1 MLQTKT
7 NMNKYVRVSPVAY
20 PAAPTDSS
28 LHEEI
33 VELTQTHSPR
43 EFVSLA
49 RGQLESVWTNTMADA
64 IEAALT
70 KGGVR

>member
-1 MLQTKT
+1 MLKTKT

-20 PAAPTDSS
+20 PAPADSS

-33 VELTQTHSPR
+33 VELTQTHSSR

-49 RGQLESVWTNTMADA
+49 RGQHESVWTNTMADA
-64 IEAALT
+64 IEAALV
-70 KGGVR
+70 KGGNR